1 MSVRLAGGKK
11 WNLYSTVL
19 RCSWISN
26 CTKLSPP
33 QLKRTG
39 GEGQVGKRSPGRSQ
53 GGREEGRERKEDKPP
68 TSFSSCPPS
77 VSRWRPSSWLNPT
90 GNQMANGQKGGLQR
104 AGSLYSGRQL
114 RNGSR
119 GQMRA
124 QATSERAGG
133 EGFSE
138 AVT

>member
-1 MSVRLAGGKK
+1 MGHYVSVRLAGGKK
-11 WNLYSTVL
+11 WNLCSRVL

-26 CTKLSPP
+26 CTKPS
-33 QLKRTG
+33 
-39 GEGQVGKRSPGRSQ
+39 QVGKRSPGRSQ

-77 VSRWRPSSWLNPT
+77 GSRWRPSSWLNPT

-104 AGSLYSGRQL
+104 AGSLHSGRQL